1 MRRISDKTYINIAI
15 TFLFNPI
22 SRFARFNY
30 LQRSSGEC
38 HLSLFS
44 TLSIRCTL
52 PTVVRE
58 STIQSFDLIFV
69 SNSEII
75 ALQSTQKG
83 LSAMH
88 LILTGATGLIGSSV
102 LDAMLKTAEVTK
114 ISILSRRPVA
124 MAENAKDPRVNVIIH
139 KDFLNYDSEVLSKLQ
154 GASGAVW
161 ALGISQT
168 KVSKEY
174 VT

>member
-1 MRRISDKTYINIAI
+1 MISYPRLVYDSIGLLKLTIKKFYNDKLLT
-15 TFLFNPI
+15 
-22 SRFARFNY
+22 
-30 LQRSSGEC
+30 
-38 HLSLFS
+38 
-44 TLSIRCTL
+44 
-52 PTVVRE
+52 
-58 STIQSFDLIFV
+58 
-69 SNSEII
+69 
-75 ALQSTQKG
+75 
-83 LSAMH
+83 MH

-114 ISILSRRPVA
+114 ISILSRRPVP

-161 ALGISQT
+161 ALGVSQT

-174 VT
+174 VAYV